1 MRDEP
6 AAGAFLNMARRR
18 EFPGELNLFQR
29 MMLRWREL
37 HPYNAVHVVYV
48 AQPLDAIRVRGAV
61 AASLQA
67 MGIADFALDA
77 TRRRYVYR
85 GGPVEPALEVIDAA
99 DADLDRVLS
108 REIGA
113 ELNRPFAIG
122 APLRFFAVASPA
134 GFHLALAYDHFI
146 AGGDSAAALLGIVV
160 ARIVGAP
167 VDDAALRPA
176 LYPATYASLVRRHP
190 AWFARALAAMPAIAR
205 DSKSVYRCADRDP
218 EDTHNAFEVIRVDAA
233 DTATLRRRARAQ
245 GVTLHDLVVAIML
258 KTLAPIAAGRVR
270 EHRRREI
277 GVASIV
283 NIRKDFGVETAG
295 AFGQFLASMRIAHA
309 VPDGVGI
316 DALARDVRAI
326 TSPIKRRRLY
336 LRTLY
341 GLLFASAAWRFM
353 SVGQRLRFYAKH
365 HPAWAGVSMLDVDP
379 LWPPSLRPAARYTRG
394 VSTGP
399 LTPAVL
405 AISTTT
411 TGMSVG
417 VSWRRA
423 VLPDEFPHRLQSE
436 ISLCARDSTS

>member
-6 AAGAFLNMARRR
+6 TASAHLNMTRHR

-37 HPYNAVHVVYV
+37 HPYNAVHVAYV
-48 AQPLDAIRVRGAV
+48 ERPLEAARVRGTV
-61 AASLQA
+61 AAVLQA
-67 MGIADFALDA
+67 MGITGFALDA
-77 TRRRYVYR
+77 AQRRYVYR
-85 GGPVEPALEVIDAA
+85 GGPVEPELDVVDAE
-99 DADLDRVLS
+99 DADLDRALS
-108 REIGA
+108 REIA
-113 ELNRPFAIG
+113 AQLNRPFAIG
-122 APLRFFAVASPA
+122 APLRFFAVASA
-134 GFHLALAYDHFI
+134 DGFHLGLAYDHFI
-146 AGGDSAAALLGIVV
+146 AGGDSAAALLGIIV
-160 ARIVGAP
+160 AQIVGAP
-167 VDDAALRPA
+167 VDDPALRPS
-176 LYPATYASLVRRHP
+176 LYPVTYAALVRRHP

-218 EDTHNAFEVIRVDAA
+218 EDTRNAFEAIRVDAA
-233 DTATLRRRARAQ
+233 DTVALRSRARAQ
-245 GVTLHDLVVAIML
+245 GVTLHDLVVAILL
-258 KTLAPIAAGRVR
+258 KTLAPIAAGRNTER
-270 EHRRREI
+270 RRREI
-277 GVASIV
+277 GVATIV
-283 NIRKDFGVETAG
+283 NIRKDFGVDTAG

-309 VPDGVGI
+309 VPDGIGV

-326 TSPIKRRRLY
+326 TSPIKRERLY

-341 GLLFASAAWRFM
+341 GLLFAAAAWRFM

-379 LWPPSLRPAARYTRG
+379 LWPTSLRPAARYTRG

-417 VSWRRA
+417 VSWRRT
-423 VLPDEFPHRLQSE
+423 VLPDEFPQRLQSE
-436 ISLCARDSTS
+436 ISQCARDSTS